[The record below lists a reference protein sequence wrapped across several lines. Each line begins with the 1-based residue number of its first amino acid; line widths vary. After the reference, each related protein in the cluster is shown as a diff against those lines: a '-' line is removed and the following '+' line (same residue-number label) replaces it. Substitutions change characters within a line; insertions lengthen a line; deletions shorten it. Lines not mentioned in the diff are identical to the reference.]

1 MLPRSTQGKLA
12 LYLGAMVAL
21 QCYVLWQ
28 ARQSIPQGLPDFS
41 IFYTA
46 GRITTD
52 GNGSRLY
59 DDTLQESVQ
68 RSFSP
73 RALERRGSI
82 LPYNH
87 PPFEALLF
95 VPVVHFSYLTAY
107 AIWLGVNLVLLF
119 SIPFLLRPHLTALAR
134 LPLYLWLLGCLA
146 FYPVFVG
153 LIQGQDS
160 VLLLFL
166 YSLAFVG
173 LERGSGLSAGSWLG
187 LGLFKYHLV
196 LPFVVSCWRR
206 RRLIAAFL
214 SVAAILAVISLAVT
228 GWQSLRGYPRYVW
241 ATEHDAKYV
250 WNSPH
255 GNTANLRGLIS
266 AVVPLTHPHIRTLLI
281 VFFSATVLLLMIYTA
296 GKTSLA
302 SSRQR
307 QAMFALSLLGT
318 ALVSYHIYVHDL
330 SILFLSLLLVSE
342 LLLSDPPLTR
352 STKRVLYACMAVLLC
367 SPLYIVLTLR
377 YRQLQIMALVLLVV
391 FLELLA
397 VLRSLWTQPSAKVS
411 LPASAGK

>member
-1 MLPRSTQGKLA
+1 MMSRSTQGKLA
-12 LYLGAMVAL
+12 LYLSAMIVL
-21 QCYVLWQ
+21 HGYVLRQ
-28 ARQSIPQGLPDFS
+28 AWQSIPQGLPDFS
-41 IFYTA
+41 IFYSA
-46 GRITTD
+46 GQIVRD
-52 GNGSRLY
+52 GNGPRLY
-59 DDTLQESVQ
+59 DDTLQESAQ

-73 RALERRGSI
+73 RALQRRGSI

-95 VPVVHFSYLTAY
+95 VPLVHFSYLTAY

-119 SIPFLLRPHLTALAR
+119 AMPFLLRPHLSALAR
-134 LPLYLWLLGCLA
+134 VPLYLWLLGCLA
-146 FYPVFVG
+146 FYPVFIG

-160 VLLLFL
+160 ILLLFV
-166 YSLAFVG
+166 YCLAFVA
-173 LERGSGLSAGSWLG
+173 LERGSGPAAGSWLG

-196 LPFVVSCWRR
+196 LPCVVSFWRR
-206 RRLIAAFL
+206 RRLLAAFL
-214 SVAAILAVISLAVT
+214 SVAVVLAAISLSVT
-228 GWQSLRGYPRYVW
+228 GWQGLQSYPRYVW

-266 AVVPLTHPHIRTLLI
+266 AVVPLAHPQIRTGLI
-281 VFFSATVLLLMIYTA
+281 VLLSAALLGLMVYAA
-296 GKTSLA
+296 GKTSFA
-302 SSRQR
+302 NPRQR
-307 QAMFALSLLGT
+307 QAIFALSLVGT

-342 LLLSDPPLTR
+342 MLLSDPPLAR
-352 STKRVLYACMAVLLC
+352 STKRVFYSCMAVLLC
-367 SPLYIVLTLR
+367 SPLYIVLTLH

-397 VLRSLWTQPSAKVS
+397 VLRSLWTRPAAKVS
-411 LPASAGK
+411 LPASADK